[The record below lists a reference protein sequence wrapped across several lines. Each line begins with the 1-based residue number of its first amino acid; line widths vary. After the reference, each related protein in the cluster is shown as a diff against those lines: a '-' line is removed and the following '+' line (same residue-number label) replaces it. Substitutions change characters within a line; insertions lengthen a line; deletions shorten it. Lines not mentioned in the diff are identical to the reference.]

1 MPFSVP
7 PALVACELLLQA
19 SKGDDMT
26 KFAIG
31 LVAILALG
39 LAGFE
44 GCEKKVPV
52 DPEVKCADNGGDWQD
67 GKCL

>member
-1 MPFSVP
+1 MN
-7 PALVACELLLQA
+7 
-19 SKGDDMT
+19 
-26 KFAIG
+26 KFTIG

-39 LAGFE
+39 LVGFE
-44 GCEKKVPV
+44 GCEKTVKVPV